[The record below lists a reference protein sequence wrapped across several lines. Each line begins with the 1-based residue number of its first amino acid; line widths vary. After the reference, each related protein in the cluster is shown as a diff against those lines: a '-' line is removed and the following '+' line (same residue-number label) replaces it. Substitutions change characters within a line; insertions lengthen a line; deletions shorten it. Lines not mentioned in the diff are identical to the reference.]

1 MVRDQQNKTYHA
13 EWQAWGQLKG
23 SEPTKPYSITKASR
37 AIRDHLPSGWTVSR
51 KKLPGSTSGCC
62 YIEDRHIF
70 LDPGAP
76 GWIVA
81 HEIAHAQVG
90 ERGLPDGHHA
100 VFRWHYLAV
109 VASMFGSGPAG
120 ILEESFQWQRLRV
133 EEAPTTGFSRLLS
146 YLGD

>member
-1 MVRDQQNKTYHA
+1 MRDQRNKTYHA
-13 EWQAWGQLKG
+13 EWYAWGLLSG
-23 SEPTKPYSITKASR
+23 EEPTKPYSITKASR

-51 KKLPGSTSGCC
+51 KNLAGSVTGCC
-62 YIEDRHIF
+62 IPSERHIY
-70 LDPGAP
+70 LDRAAP

-81 HEIAHAQVG
+81 HEIAHGQVA
-90 ERGLPDGHHA
+90 ERGIVDGHHP

-133 EEAPTTGFSRLLS
+133 EEVPTTGFSRLLR
-146 YLGD
+146 YLED